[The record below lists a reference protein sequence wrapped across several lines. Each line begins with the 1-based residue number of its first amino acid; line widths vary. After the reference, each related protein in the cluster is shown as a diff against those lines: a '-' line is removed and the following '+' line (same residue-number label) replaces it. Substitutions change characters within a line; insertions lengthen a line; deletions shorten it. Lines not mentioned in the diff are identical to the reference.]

1 MVKWSRLS
9 FYFYTCTDKQKR
21 EREKKTS
28 AISSQFTLRKVCEMP
43 KSIWNMSRL
52 DYIFFHEKSKKKK
65 MQSRKEHANLWG
77 IRCNYPM
84 TFSIFRPLG
93 LNPGVEQVMDFDI
106 KRKKFVKKIV
116 PANVGNR
123 LVEMQLI
130 RLSRRIW
137 RQVLRFLVGYTAK
150 TLSAPRAPP
159 THHREGHEMCRLGRQ
174 YERSFLFSPF

>member
-1 MVKWSRLS
+1 MSPPSTEGVKTGLRLGKCTLCNHPPLGACNGEMVSSLFLLLYLYRQAK
-9 FYFYTCTDKQKR
+9 
-21 EREKKTS
+21 EREKKKTS

-130 RLSRRIW
+130 RLSRRI
-137 RQVLRFLVGYTAK
+137 
-150 TLSAPRAPP
+150 
-159 THHREGHEMCRLGRQ
+159 
-174 YERSFLFSPF
+174 